1 VTAESA
7 EELYEHAPCGYL
19 SAEISG
25 GIVRVNQTFLDW
37 TGYTREQL
45 LGRSFDSL
53 LSVGSRLFFE
63 TRFLPILRL
72 EGEIREAALSVRR
85 ADDTVLPVL
94 VNSILVRD
102 DAGSPV
108 SVRTAVFDSTK
119 RQDYERDL
127 LLARRASEQSE
138 ARVRVLQEASGR
150 FGSSTS
156 EEALAEA
163 LVSTMHDAF
172 DARAAAVLLLEGN
185 GDLRL
190 RAGVH
195 PIGMSLPRSDS
206 GPETEALRSGMPVV
220 VTSVDEAER
229 KYPALARA
237 MLDAHLEALTVA
249 PLIQGTTPLG
259 VVVAFFGRQ
268 RTFDSGALDLQ
279 SALGRQAA
287 QVLQWLRLQDQLR
300 HDAFHDSLT
309 GLANRNLLRTR
320 LGDVV
325 LGARQRK
332 TSVALVFVDLDG
344 FKPINDTL
352 GHAAGDQVLAE
363 ISERLREVVRR
374 EDTVGRLGGD
384 EFVVLCEDADEATAL
399 LIAERIRESIRQPF
413 PGVADGFLVTASI
426 GVAVHSPESSRSMT
440 GEGLLHEADEAMY
453 RSKTEGKDRVTVVA
467 V

>member
-1 VTAESA
+1 MIEESL
-7 EELYEHAPCGYL
+7 EDLYEHAPCGYL
-19 SAEISG
+19 SADLQGPIS
-25 GIVRVNQTFLDW
+25 RVNETFLEW
-37 TGYTREQL
+37 TGYTRDQL

-72 EGEIREAALSVRR
+72 EGEIREAALSIRR

-94 VNSILVRD
+94 VNSTLIRNE
-102 DAGSPV
+102 AGEPV
-108 SVRTAVFDSTK
+108 AVRTAVFDSTK

-172 DARAAAVLLLEGN
+172 DARAAAVLLLEGQ

-195 PIGMSLPRSDS
+195 PIGMTLPRSLQ
-206 GPETEALRSGMPVV
+206 GPEAEALRSGLPVV
-220 VTSVDEAER
+220 VSNLEEAER
-229 KYPALARA
+229 RYPALAAA
-237 MLDAHLEALTVA
+237 MLEARLEALLVA
-249 PLIQGTTPLG
+249 PLLQGENPIG

-268 RTFDSGALDLQ
+268 RTFDRGALDLQ

-287 QVLQWLRLQDQLR
+287 QVLQWIRLQDQLR

-325 LGARQRK
+325 HGARQRK
-332 TSVALVFVDLDG
+332 TSIALVFVDLDG

-352 GHAAGDQVLAE
+352 GHAAGDEVLAQ
-363 ISERLREVVRR
+363 ISERLRDVVRR

-384 EFVVLCEDADEATAL
+384 EFVVLCEDADEETAL
-399 LIAERIRESIRQPF
+399 LIAERIREAIRQPF

-426 GVAVHSPESSRSMT
+426 GVALHSPDSSRAMT

-453 RSKTEGKDRVTVVA
+453 RSKTEGKDRVTLVA